1 MRVSPEA
8 LPAALEPIVRQHIPG
23 AGIAGWRRAEQGFA
37 TETYLFDAVDPAGS
51 TTGLVFRRPPE
62 VSLFPDY
69 DLRRQYLVMKR
80 LAGTAVRVPAVR
92 WIDTEAT
99 ALGSPYFVMDR
110 IDGGRTPSDVPTYHE
125 TGMYFDASPAE
136 RTKIWRGCLDA
147 MAEVHRLDP
156 AALRLDFLRMD
167 RLGADP
173 IEQAINYLDRAVHW
187 AAETPAPTIERA
199 LSWLRDHRYRPDRI
213 ALCWG
218 DSRLSNIL
226 YGADFEVLG
235 VLDWETARLGDPE
248 ADLAWLLFT
257 DWLCS
262 DFQGRAA
269 LAGTPSREEA
279 IAYYERSAGRPV
291 RNLLFNEILS
301 AILLSVPLLR
311 MSSHLGMGDLSAVC
325 VARLDQLLH

>member
-1 MRVSPEA
+1 MRIAPED
-8 LPAALEPIVRQHIPG
+8 LPASLEPLVRKHIPG
-23 AGIAGWRRAEQGFA
+23 TVVVNWKRAEQGFA
-37 TETYLFDAVDPAGS
+37 TETYLFDAVDPAGG

-80 LAGTAVRVPAVR
+80 LAATDLPVPAVR
-92 WIDTEAT
+92 WIDTGPT

-110 IDGGRTPSDVPTYHE
+110 IDGGSTPSDVPTYHE
-125 TGMYFDASPAE
+125 AGMYFDATPE
-136 RTKIWRGCLDA
+136 QRTKIWWGCIDT
-147 MAEVHRLDP
+147 MARVHRLDP

-167 RLGADP
+167 HLGTDL
-173 IEQAINYLDRAVHW
+173 IEQAINYLDWTVHW
-187 AAETPAPTIERA
+187 ASATPAPTIQRA
-199 LSWLRDHRYRPDRI
+199 LRWLREHRYQPERTT
-213 ALCWG
+213 LCWG

-226 YGADFEVLG
+226 YRTDFEVLA

-248 ADLAWLLFT
+248 SDLAWLLFT

-262 DFQGRAA
+262 EFQGRAK
-269 LAGTPSREEA
+269 LPGTPSRDEA
-279 IAYYERSAGRPV
+279 IAYYERSTGRPV

-325 VARLDQLLH
+325 VARLDQLLD